1 MGQDMLSEFSR
12 LFEENSRDL
21 ILEVLFRNKSITLDE
36 FNTNSRSTTHRH
48 LKDLWSRGFVKKE
61 RKNEFVHWSL
71 NNESPLI
78 WSLKNILCDDNIQ
91 LSHEMIFKEFFA
103 RRSKSD
109 PHFTTK
115 DMRNFYEQ
123 SEKSP
128 PSAVHMSNL
137 FSKFI
142 REGILERTG
151 QRGGF
156 FLNNVTEK

>member
-1 MGQDMLSEFSR
+1 MGQEMLSEFSK
-12 LFEENSRDL
+12 LFEENARIL
-21 ILEVLFRNKSITLDE
+21 ILVELFRNKSMALEE
-36 FNTNSRSTTHRH
+36 FKSSGRSTTHRH
-48 LKDLWSRGFVKKE
+48 LKDLRKRGFVKKE

-91 LSHEMIFKEFFA
+91 LSHEMIFKEFFS

-109 PHFTTK
+109 RHFTTK

-123 SEKSP
+123 SEKHP
-128 PSAVHMSNL
+128 PSNVHMSNL

-142 REGILERTG
+142 REGVLERTG

-156 FLNNVTEK
+156 LLIDGSGK